1 MSWEYVHLVTHAF
14 PIVLSVTGAGVG
26 LIGWAL
32 RRESLE
38 RWGLIAILLA
48 GIGAIPAYVSGIS
61 AADVVADRTFVTPG
75 IVQTHRTWATW
86 ALILLVTAGIFAA
99 FSLFQPKDARLRR
112 FVLLVGLGAATL
124 VGFTAYRGGRIVHGA
139 EGEAARAEKSRDTG
153 PGSAPRP
160 SDTDAAAIDST
171 AAGAAGGDAT
181 AADSTAPGSPPTD
194 SAGGGS

>member
-1 MSWEYVHLVTHAF
+1 VSWEYVHLVTHAF

-38 RWGLIAILLA
+38 RWGLVAILLA
-48 GIGAIPAYVSGIS
+48 GVGAIPAYVSGIS

-86 ALILLVTAGIFAA
+86 ALILLVTAGIFAV

-112 FVLLVGLGAATL
+112 FVLFIGLAAATL

-139 EGEAARAEKSRDTG
+139 EGEAARAERSKEAA
-153 PGSAPRP
+153 PAAEPVPSA
-160 SDTDAAAIDST
+160 TDST
-171 AAGAAGGDAT
+171 AT
-181 AADSTAPGSPPTD
+181 DSTAPSPPAAD
-194 SAGGGS
+194 SAGGAS